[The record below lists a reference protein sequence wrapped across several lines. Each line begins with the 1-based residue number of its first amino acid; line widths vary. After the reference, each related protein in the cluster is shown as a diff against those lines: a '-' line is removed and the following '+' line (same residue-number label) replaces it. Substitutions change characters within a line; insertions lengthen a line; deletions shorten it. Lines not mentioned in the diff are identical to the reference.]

1 MRFSAKLAP
10 TFDYPELERFWRTAD
25 ELGFEGIWNYDHF
38 YGLVEN
44 TMPTHEGWTTLAAM
58 AVVIRQARIGCMVT
72 GVTYRNPA
80 VLARWPS
87 PSITSAAADWTS
99 ASGRAGMKPSIAG
112 MASNSPPVREHESR
126 CSTRR

>member
-1 MRFSAKLAP
+1 MRISAKLAP
-10 TFDYPELERFWRTAD
+10 TFDYPELERFWRTAG

-72 GVTYRNPA
+72 GVPIAIRQCSP
-80 VLARWPS
+80 RWPS

-99 ASGRAGMKPSIAG
+99 VSGRAGMKPSIAG
-112 MASNSPPVREHESR
+112 MASNSPVREHESR